1 MAKISA
7 KTWNRFL
14 TNNFHVS
21 ANVMGAVHRFEFE
34 NRMVSVILP
43 KAEYADRDRRYDE
56 VATAKSRWSKT
67 KEPIA
72 YSLFKVDLE
81 IDVPDSIDVPDEALT
96 NPPKQFKHY
105 SEAQKKIVDD
115 ICEQH
120 SGIAE
125 RAFEYWLD
133 VMRWISGNALIG
145 QPIFEGFK
153 SGWSTYLKDSQTNHD
168 VWASTVVISI
178 HGEKEVTKEHWEK
191 AAKHLQNGDKIP
203 MHLRFLHDAK
213 TSVRNGQYEKAII
226 EIAMACEI
234 YLRYEVF
241 EFIPDNTP
249 SEITKYIEEANINKY
264 ASQFFRALLTE
275 TQKSKY
281 KKISKEISSLMSR
294 RNSYMHMGK
303 LDGVDARLC
312 QRFIGAAEDLFT
324 ITLAK
329 SKFEN

>member
-1 MAKISA
+1 MTKISA

-14 TNNFHVS
+14 TNNFCVS

-34 NRMVSVILP
+34 NRRVSVILP
-43 KAEYADRDRRYDE
+43 KAEHADRDDHYDK
-56 VATAKSRWSKT
+56 VATLISRCSKT
-67 KEPIA
+67 NEPIT

-96 NPPKQFKHY
+96 NPPKQFEHY
-105 SEAQKKIVDD
+105 SVAQKKIVDD
-115 ICEQH
+115 ICDQH

-125 RAFEYWLD
+125 KAFEYWLD
-133 VMRWISGNALIG
+133 VIRWVSGSALVG
-145 QPIFEGFK
+145 QSNVEGFK
-153 SGWSTYLKDSQTNHD
+153 SGWSTYLRDSQTNHD
-168 VWASTVVISI
+168 VWTSTTVIMVYR
-178 HGEKEVTKEHWEK
+178 EVEVTKDHWER

-213 TSVRNGQYEKAII
+213 TSVRNNLYEKAII

-249 SEITKYIEEANINKY
+249 SEITKYIEEANVNKY

-275 TQKSKY
+275 TQKSNILVIRMK
-281 KKISKEISSLMSR
+281 
-294 RNSYMHMGK
+294 
-303 LDGVDARLC
+303 
-312 QRFIGAAEDLFT
+312 T
-324 ITLAK
+324 
-329 SKFEN
+329 